1 MFPARR
7 IDDDSAGVRLGDLND
22 VGGILRKSYKN

>member
-7 IDDDSAGVRLGDLND
+7 IDDNSTGVRPGDLND
-22 VGGILRKSYKN
+22 VGGILRKSYL